1 MIEEPNGDKTLVDLV
16 KILWLWK
23 WRILSIVLL
32 ASLLSAGISLLLPNY
47 FKSTAVF
54 YAASQD
60 LAKPEPLGDTGRK
73 IDYYGTDYD
82 IDRLLTIAH
91 SHKLKELLI
100 DSFDLYSWYTID
112 RTAKNAEHRVRQKL
126 SKLMSVEKTK
136 FGAISLSVENTD
148 PIKAFEMTSAA
159 THFIDQSTSHVWK
172 SSQAKLLETYNNKI
186 AQSDTKIAVVNDSL
200 MRLKKTYQIFDLTN
214 QSEILLTQQ
223 ASIQSRQTS
232 INSKLSSSLVQN
244 NPDSL
249 AYYTNLQSANQSQL
263 RTINTSIA
271 KFNEG
276 FNPIA
281 TLERLQIQMTKQAA
295 IDKERRDQLRA
306 SFNSPTSG
314 IILVEEPEVAVY
326 KSRPRRS
333 LFVLGTAFMTFV
345 LTSLF
350 ALLYT
355 TFKDTDWTVR
365 QS

>member
-1 MIEEPNGDKTLVDLV
+1 MIEEPNGDKTLIDLV

-23 WRILSIVLL
+23 WRILSLVFV
-32 ASLLSAGISLLLPNY
+32 ASLLSACVSLLLPNY

-60 LAKPEPLGDTGRK
+60 LAKPEPLGDTGRN
-73 IDYYGTDYD
+73 IEYYGNDFD
-82 IDRLLTIAH
+82 IDRLLTTAH

-100 DSFDLYSWYTID
+100 DSFDLYSWYKVD
-112 RTAKNAEHRVRQKL
+112 RQANNAEHRVRQKL
-126 SKLMSVEKTK
+126 SKLMSIEKTK
-136 FGAISLSVENTD
+136 FGAISLSIESINPD
-148 PIKAFEMTSAA
+148 KAFEMTSAA
-159 THFIDQSTSHVWK
+159 TAFIDQSTSNVWK
-172 SSQAKLLETYNNKI
+172 SSQGKLLETYDIKI
-186 AQSDTKIAVVNDSL
+186 TKSDAKIAVINDSL
-200 MRLKKTYQIFDLTN
+200 MQLKKAYNIYDLTN

-223 ASIQSRQTS
+223 AAIQSRQTS
-232 INSKLSSSLVQN
+232 FSSKLSSSLIQN

-249 AYYTNLQSANQSQL
+249 AYYTNLKSANQSQL
-263 RTINTSIA
+263 RNVNSSIA

-281 TLERLQIQMTKQAA
+281 TLERLQIQMTQQSA

-333 LFVLGTAFMTFV
+333 LLVIGTAFLTFV
-345 LTSLF
+345 LVSLF
-350 ALLYT
+350 ALLYST
-355 TFKDTDWTVR
+355 YKDTDWSV
-365 QS
+365 S